1 MRYVRIKY
9 SSFLLCLVLLFIP
22 IIFSFCSDDVE
33 NDASLQL
40 GETTLFFGPEGG
52 EQSVNVT
59 SAGDWEVKVTA
70 GSDWCTCVSDRSMLI
85 IKLAANNTGEKR
97 IATVLVSSGS
107 QKSELRIEQESV
119 VPELEVRPSS
129 LQFTAEGGIQEINI
143 DCNVEWKAEVVT
155 SMTNWVNFD
164 VKEGTDDVLVVTVDA
179 NSITRQRVAMIR
191 ITAAGLKEDITVIQD
206 FMTSSIVYPQVET
219 SFDLVLLE
227 DEFGTTLPDFS
238 HVGYMGSEVPI
249 PEGVPVKITLTSP
262 GESEDATVMI
272 QKAIDELSAM
282 PLNGDFRGAIL
293 LKSGIYRIQ
302 HELYIQNSGIVL
314 RGEGSDE
321 NGTKLIAAGVK
332 DGDKHHRLIN
342 IKGSGQL
349 NPSAPTAYNI
359 KDDYVPVGRFWV
371 TVNNVMDFHEGDH
384 VTIFRPGTDN
394 WIHDLRMD
402 QIYAPGDNSGSNW
415 TAKGYNLDY
424 ERIITRII
432 GDTLHFDNPILM
444 AMEKKYGGGAVYK
457 SEIQGRLSHCGIEN
471 MQIVSEFDETKKD
484 KTGYFNDEDHSWTAV
499 DITKTEHSWI
509 RNVTSRYFAYGL
521 AEIRD
526 KSLFVTIENCKCL
539 DGVAKREGG
548 RLYSFL
554 ISDASA
560 CLVRNCE
567 TSHGRHDCV
576 TGSKGVGPNV
586 FANVKIRNA
595 HADTGPH
602 QRWNVGTLYDNIDS
616 DGDILVQDRG
626 NWGTGHGWAGANQY
640 LWNCIA
646 KRICVQSPWVS
657 AKNYSIGT
665 KGTKNTGTHNNTD
678 RPDGVWVEQGKT
690 VLPQSLFEAQL
701 ELRIR
706 SGRLYH
712 SK

>member
-1 MRYVRIKY
+1 MRNEQ
-9 SSFLLCLVLLFIP
+9 FLFFVLVFFIP
-22 IIFSFCSDDVE
+22 FTLSFCSDDVE
-33 NDASLQL
+33 DGILLQL
-40 GETTLFFGPEGG
+40 EKTTLYFNPVGG
-52 EQSVNVT
+52 EQVLSVSSAGVWTSRVT
-59 SAGDWEVKVTA
+59 S
-70 GSDWCTCVSDRSMLI
+70 GSDWCSCIAESSTLKVKVD
-85 IKLAANNTGEKR
+85 ANNTGEKR
-97 IATVLVSSGS
+97 VASILISCGS
-107 QKSELRIEQESV
+107 EKAELKVEQESV
-119 VPELEVRPSS
+119 IPELEVSS
-129 LQFTAEGGIQEINI
+129 NTLQFKAGGGIQEITVNS
-143 DCNVEWKAEVVT
+143 NVEWDTEVVT
-155 SMTNWVNFD
+155 SMTNWVNFNL
-164 VKEGTDDVLVVTVDA
+164 KEGTDNVLVVTVEA
-179 NSITRQRVAMIR
+179 NPITRQRVAMLR
-191 ITAAGLKEDITVIQD
+191 ITAAGLKEDITILQD
-206 FMTSSIVYPQVET
+206 FAVSSIIYPQVET
-219 SFDLVLLE
+219 SFDMSLLE
-227 DEFGTTLPDFS
+227 DEYGTTLPDFS
-238 HVGYMGSEVPI
+238 HVGYMGSEI
-249 PEGVPVKITLTSP
+249 PMPDVPVKITLSSP
-262 GESEDATVMI
+262 GENEDATALI

-282 PLNGDFRGAIL
+282 PLNDKFRGAIL
-293 LKSGIYRIQ
+293 LKSGTYRIQ
-302 HELYIQNSGIVL
+302 NELYIQSSGIVL
-314 RGEGSDE
+314 RGEGDGDG
-321 NGTKLIAAGVK
+321 GTKLVAAGVK
-332 DGDKHHRLIN
+332 DGGKHHRLIN
-342 IKGSGQL
+342 IKGGGQL
-349 NPSAPTAYNI
+349 SPSAPSVYNI

-371 TVNNVMDFHEGDH
+371 TVDNAVEFHEGDH

-402 QIYAPGDNSGSNW
+402 QIYAPGDDSGSNW

-424 ERIITRII
+424 ERIVTRII

-444 AMEKKYGGGAVYK
+444 AMESKYGGGAVYK
-457 SEIQGRLSHCGIEN
+457 SDIQGRISHCGIEN
-471 MQIVSEFDETKKD
+471 MQIVSEFDATKKD
-484 KTGYFNDEDHSWTAV
+484 PTGYYNDENHSWTAI

-526 KSLFVTIENCKCL
+526 KSLFVTVEDCKCL

-626 NWGTGHGWAGANQY
+626 DWGTGHGWAGANQY
-640 LWNCIA
+640 LWNCTGA
-646 KRICVQSPWVS
+646 RICVQSPWVS
-657 AKNYSIGT
+657 AKNYSIGS
-665 KGTKNTGTHNNTD
+665 KGTKNNGTHNNTD

-690 VLPQSLFEAQL
+690 VSPVSLFEAQL
-701 ELRIR
+701 DLRIR

-712 SK
+712 Q